1 MFQIFRWKKRKCRGR
16 KLRGVYLGMIPEIK
30 ALIPHPK
37 TSDDVI
43 TLNLA
48 EAEALRLVDYEDVSF
63 DEAARKMRA
72 SKATV
77 WRLTKSARRKIAR
90 ALFEGKTLVLT
101 EGGILE
107 RV

>member
-1 MFQIFRWKKRKCRGR
+1 M
-16 KLRGVYLGMIPEIK
+16 
-30 ALIPHPK
+30 
-37 TSDDVI
+37 
-43 TLNLA
+43 
-48 EAEALRLVDYEDVSF
+48 RLVDYEDVSF

>member
-1 MFQIFRWKKRKCRGR
+1 MFRWRKRKCRGR
-16 KLRGVYLGMIPEIK
+16 KLRGVYLGVIPEIK

-37 TSDDVI
+37 MSDDVI
-43 TLNLA
+43 MLNLA

-63 DEAARKMRA
+63 DEAARKMGT

-90 ALFEGKTLVLT
+90 ALFEGKALVLT
-101 EGGILE
+101 EGGIVE
-107 RV
+107 RI